1 MKKSC
6 TAAIFLSF
14 TLQGLAAKPDV
25 QGYRKLVAPL
35 IESYCMDCHD
45 NDTSKGDL
53 SLEGIQ

>member
-25 QGYRKLVAPL
+25 QGYRKLFAPL
-35 IESYCMDCHD
+35 IENYCMDCH
-45 NDTSKGDL
+45 L
-53 SLEGIQ
+53 SLIHI